1 MGAETAGLAD
11 VHVHAQCTDQ
21 GPKTGNPWDF
31 EPKTARTPVSR
42 DARVIPIR
50 PDHRQGDQPDEIQAS
65 EPAPSKPRGGEFE
78 AAAKLLT
85 EQAVDGG
92 WDREPMT
99 PLEAFKTITPA
110 KGEASNWIIWSGMT
124 LAGLARVLIV
134 TAGTVIV
141 RGGDTRIK
149 AGAVSGVLLIALTIA
164 YLAGHS
170 A

>member
-1 MGAETAGLAD
+1 MAPETAAQTD
-11 VHVHAQCTDQ
+11 VHAHAHATDLGQ
-21 GPKTGNPWDF
+21 KPQNPWDF
-31 EPKTARTPVSR
+31 PPKTAGTGVSR

-50 PDHRQGDQPDEIQAS
+50 RDRRQGDQPEEIQTS
-65 EPAPSKPRGGEFE
+65 PKAPSKPRGGEFE
-78 AAAKLLT
+78 AAAKLLG

-99 PLEAFKTITPA
+99 PVEAFKTVAPA
-110 KGEASNWIIWSGMT
+110 KGEASNWIIWAGMT
-124 LAGLARVLIV
+124 AAGVARLLIV

-149 AGAVSGVLLIALTIA
+149 AAAVSSVLLMALAIA